1 MERTFKITVDGRDYH
16 VTVEEITEERSVV
29 LPDAGSMHI
38 PRPAPPPPPAP
49 APRATGATAKGP
61 GDELSPLAGTVATV
75 DVVIGQAVQE
85 GDRIVSIE
93 AMKMC
98 THVVAHHTGTVT
110 RIDVKSGDTVE
121 AGQALLNI
129 G

>member
-1 MERTFKITVDGRDYH
+1 MERTFKITVDGREYH
-16 VTVEEITEERSVV
+16 VTVEEISEERSVV
-29 LPDAGSMHI
+29 LPDAGSMQI
-38 PRPAPPPPPAP
+38 PRPAPPPPAP
-49 APRATGATAKGP
+49 EPRAIDAAPKGP

-75 DVVIGQAVQE
+75 DVVLGQPVKE

-98 THVVAHHTGTVT
+98 THVVAHRSGNVT
-110 RIDVKSGDTVE
+110 RVDVKSGDTVE

-129 G
+129 A

>member
-1 MERTFKITVDGRDYH
+1 MERIFRINVDGHDYH

-29 LPDAGSMHI
+29 LPDAGSMRV
-38 PRPAPPPPPAP
+38 PKPASAAPEPPATET
-49 APRATGATAKGP
+49 APKGP

-75 DVVIGQAVQE
+75 DVSVGQTVRE

-98 THVVAHHTGTVT
+98 THVIAHRSGKVT
-110 RIDVKSGDTVE
+110 RVDVKSGDPVD

-129 G
+129 A